1 MGVPNAALGLDEID
15 QRMLEA
21 LARNARISLKE
32 LAEAAGL
39 SSPSAAER
47 LRRLEER
54 GIISA
59 FTVDIAPEAIGYP
72 LQAIVRIRPLPGQ
85 LHVIERIIQ
94 DTPEFIEC
102 DKVTGDDCFIGRLV
116 VRSMGELDGIL
127 DRITERAETNTSMI
141 KATPVK
147 RRLPPLSR

>member
-1 MGVPNAALGLDEID
+1 MGIPNAGLGLDEID
-15 QRMLEA
+15 QRMLES

-32 LAEAAGL
+32 LAEAASL

-85 LHVIERIIQ
+85 LHVVERIIQ
-94 DTPEFIEC
+94 ETPEFIEC

-116 VRSMGELDGIL
+116 VRSMSELDGIL
-127 DRITERAETNTSMI
+127 DKITERAETNTSMI